1 MKVIAHI
8 HDSIM
13 FTEPYISIQEG
24 LNSKRT
30 FGKVRSISVAL
41 VMLGQDYS
49 GQELGCPDPSV
60 QAHARTRITACAC
73 GKEGSGEITVDGK
86 AHRFALRAVPC
97 STPANFRL
105 PLQTNQQRAS
115 ATR

>member
-13 FTEPYISIQEG
+13 FTEPYISS

-49 GQELGCPDPSV
+49 GQELG
-60 QAHARTRITACAC
+60 
-73 GKEGSGEITVDGK
+73 
-86 AHRFALRAVPC
+86 
-97 STPANFRL
+97 
-105 PLQTNQQRAS
+105 
-115 ATR
+115 

>member
-8 HDSIM
+8 HDLIM

-49 GQELGCPDPSV
+49 GQELG
-60 QAHARTRITACAC
+60 
-73 GKEGSGEITVDGK
+73 
-86 AHRFALRAVPC
+86 
-97 STPANFRL
+97 
-105 PLQTNQQRAS
+105 
-115 ATR
+115 